1 MRFCNQ
7 GTEFWDVRHVG
18 FNGCKWLRVS
28 LFIVNLLTVNELRMF
43 RSVTCP
49 DLSAGGCFAKTMTSL
64 VNYTIRVSCSSFFCF
79 FLFNII
85 SPKTE
90 RFKY

>member
-18 FNGCKWLRVS
+18 FNVCKWLRVS

-43 RSVTCP
+43 RSVICP

-64 VNYTIRVSCSSFFCF
+64 VNYTIRVIGSGIKKSCYMKIV
-79 FLFNII
+79 L
-85 SPKTE
+85 
-90 RFKY
+90 RFIFSEL